1 MAASAREARLTIK
14 LLDRVTGPA
23 KTISA
28 ALRGLNAVTSRF
40 AAMSMAPARVIGG
53 LGRNMRSSAYAA
65 SGIAAPLTIAGAAAA
80 RAVFEYEKAGNKMRA
95 FGLLTEE
102 QREKLEAYAQ
112 TLNKDFPFTNKDIL
126 RAAQELFRAGLTYE
140 QAMGALR
147 GSLNLALAGDID
159 IKEATDI
166 ATNVMTAM
174 KLPMRTFDQVQD
186 SLLRVN
192 DALAYAAT
200 NSNTDVKLMGD
211 TFRYVAPLAAAAGME
226 LEQVAAVSMELA
238 KAGIKGSEA
247 GVALRSALVRMAKP
261 TKPMLA
267 AFERLGINMKDFVK
281 YRKELDVGGV
291 IGSLRATGFVVDDFA
306 LDLEAILKDKALQ
319 AAPARMIAELTDT
332 IVKGIGDE
340 AIREEVASVIAD
352 AVTAG
357 AQEVDLFKLLATLRD
372 KNATLTDIAQIFD
385 VRMGSRLAAI
395 LSSDLDEATAKLKR
409 EYAGYGGKVAG
420 YMVDGIVGSTYRVKA
435 ALENFAIRLADS
447 GVLDA
452 VASAFE
458 RISDAVGRLAKADPQ
473 MLKLGTYAA
482 MALAAMAPLGLAL
495 SGVAATVGLLV
506 NPLTWV
512 AGSLAALAYLKWDGL
527 KAGVKGFGEGFR
539 SALNEDT
546 LSALD
551 RVTAKYNEWF
561 GLAKEAPDTSA
572 WASWGKRI
580 GTIAGEAANW
590 IVDLP
595 AKLEALPGQMFA
607 IGQQAIQS
615 LWDGLKSK
623 VEQLLA
629 WVQGVASRLASAFSF
644 TASPSIA
651 PRMSSREAE
660 SGSMTALKRAVGRG
674 DIDGARASGGPV
686 QAGLTYRVNEKG
698 IETITLGRNGYVTPA
713 HKAGGG
719 NQITNHFTISGV
731 TDPIAVARQVSR
743 ELDRLFGRSN
753 ALAMDGREIG

>member
-1 MAASAREARLTIK
+1 MTQ
-14 LLDRVTGPA
+14 
-23 KTISA
+23 
-28 ALRGLNAVTSRF
+28 RF
-40 AAMSMAPARVIGG
+40 AAASMAPARVIGG

-80 RAVFEYEKAGNKMRA
+80 RAVFEYEKVGNKMRA

-126 RAAQELFRAGLTYE
+126 RAAQELFRAGLTYD

-267 AFERLGINMKDFVK
+267 AFERLGINMKDFVR

-291 IGSLRATGFVVDDFA
+291 IGSLRASGFVVDDFA
-306 LDLEAILKDKALQ
+306 PDLEAILKDKALQ

-340 AIREEVASVIAD
+340 AIREEVASVISD

-395 LSSDLDEATAKLKR
+395 LSADLDEATAKLKR
-409 EYAGYGGKVAG
+409 EYAGHGGKVAG
-420 YMVDGIVGSTYRVKA
+420 YIVDGIVGSTYRVKA
-435 ALENFAIRLADS
+435 ALENFAIRLAES
-447 GVLDA
+447 GVMDA

-458 RISDAVGRLAKADPQ
+458 RISNAVGRLAKADP
-473 MLKLGTYAA
+473 
-482 MALAAMAPLGLAL
+482 
-495 SGVAATVGLLV
+495 
-506 NPLTWV
+506 
-512 AGSLAALAYLKWDGL
+512 
-527 KAGVKGFGEGFR
+527 
-539 SALNEDT
+539 
-546 LSALD
+546 
-551 RVTAKYNEWF
+551 
-561 GLAKEAPDTSA
+561 
-572 WASWGKRI
+572 
-580 GTIAGEAANW
+580 
-590 IVDLP
+590 
-595 AKLEALPGQMFA
+595 
-607 IGQQAIQS
+607 
-615 LWDGLKSK
+615 
-623 VEQLLA
+623 
-629 WVQGVASRLASAFSF
+629 
-644 TASPSIA
+644 
-651 PRMSSREAE
+651 
-660 SGSMTALKRAVGRG
+660 
-674 DIDGARASGGPV
+674 
-686 QAGLTYRVNEKG
+686 
-698 IETITLGRNGYVTPA
+698 
-713 HKAGGG
+713 
-719 NQITNHFTISGV
+719 
-731 TDPIAVARQVSR
+731 
-743 ELDRLFGRSN
+743 
-753 ALAMDGREIG
+753 